1 MWKVNEIFYSL
12 QGEGYNTGTASVFI
26 RLSGC
31 NLRCDF
37 CDTRHEQGT
46 MMSLPEIVEQVMQ
59 YPQAPLIVLTGGEPS
74 LWIDEDFVNGLK
86 KMTGKRIAIETNG
99 THPLP
104 RGIDWVTL
112 SPKTG
117 IGDSG
122 DAPVVLTR
130 CDELKVV
137 YLGQDLAQYNDNIE
151 ATHRYL
157 QPCWT
162 DDPEKRQLNLQATV
176 QAVLDNPSWRLSLQT
191 HRLLGIK

>member
-1 MWKVNEIFYSL
+1 MHKINEIFYSL

-31 NLRCDF
+31 NLHCAF
-37 CDTRHEQGT
+37 CDTRHEEGT

-59 YPQAPLIVLTGGEPS
+59 FPKAPLIVLTGGEPS
-74 LWIDEDFVNGLK
+74 LWIDDDFVMGLK
-86 KMTGKRIAIETNG
+86 QMTGKRIAIETNG

-104 RGIDWVTL
+104 HGIDWVTL

-122 DAPVVLTR
+122 EVPVVLTH

-137 YLGQDLAQYNDNIE
+137 YLGQDLSQYDRIE
-151 ATHRYL
+151 TTHRYL
-157 QPCWT
+157 QPCWVS
-162 DDPEKRQLNLQATV
+162 DEQQCCHNMQATV
-176 QAVLDNPSWRLSLQT
+176 QAVLDHPEWRLSLQT
-191 HRLLGIK
+191 HRILDIK